1 MKENVRGE
9 KLNLKNKLN
18 SKKLIRFINFFI
30 LGGILFGGVRLSL

>member
-18 SKKLIRFINFFI
+18 SKKLIRFIHFFF